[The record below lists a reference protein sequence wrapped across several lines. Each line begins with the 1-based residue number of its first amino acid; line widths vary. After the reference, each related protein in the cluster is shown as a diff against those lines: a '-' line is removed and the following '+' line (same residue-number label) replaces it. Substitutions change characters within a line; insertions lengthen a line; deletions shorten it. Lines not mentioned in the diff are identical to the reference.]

1 MRWEV
6 TTPLPYRTAVPLA
19 LAACGQMGQVF
30 HKGCGTLTRIVLR
43 CGGRVSVDKQRISLR
58 KIIDILAK
66 KHKIYPIYFLG
77 EFYNFNINPVLDVG
91 L

>member
-1 MRWEV
+1 M
-6 TTPLPYRTAVPLA
+6 
-19 LAACGQMGQVF
+19 F
-30 HKGCGTLTRIVLR
+30 HKGCGTLTRNLSKY
-43 CGGRVSVDKQRISLR
+43 GGRVGVDQQRISLR